1 MEPIKRFFRNMRR
14 NRPSD
19 GTLVRPSRRRLSRAL
34 GMIVTA
40 IITTVVVIVLFA
52 GALVWLLLANKD
64 AVVNFILSHLTAPTT
79 IETITTN
86 EDGTEERVI
95 ERTTIFTEEQFVV
108 DTVKKANPAVVSVV
122 LTKEVPTYEA
132 YYDRNTAPLVPGFE
146 FFRDFFST
154 PQYRQNGTEIQ
165 EVGAGSGFL
174 VSADGYIVTNKHV
187 VNQNDVEYTVF
198 LNDGRKYPAT
208 VVAKDEVLDVA
219 ILKITGAPFPHLT
232 LGDSDVI
239 QVGQSAI
246 AIGNALSEFQ
256 NTVSVGVISGLSRS
270 VVASDSFGNSEQLDK
285 VIQTDAAINPGNSGG
300 PLLDLRGTVIGVNVA
315 VARGS
320 ENIGFALP
328 INIVKPIVDSV
339 RTTGKIERPFLGI
352 RYVQVTE
359 ELQRQNNLPVDY
371 GVVVLAGE
379 AGNPGVI
386 PGSPADRAGLLEND
400 IILSIDGANITAERS
415 FLSIIREKEIGQRL
429 RLRVW
434 RKGLELTLYA
444 TLEAAKE

>member
-1 MEPIKRFFRNMRR
+1 MEPIKRFFDNMKSE
-14 NRPSD
+14 RPE
-19 GTLVRPSRRRLSRAL
+19 RPHPKKRLPRVLA
-34 GMIVTA
+34 MVATAIVT
-40 IITTVVVIVLFA
+40 TVIVIVLFA
-52 GALVWLLLANKD
+52 AALVWIFLANKD
-64 AVVNFILSHLTAPTT
+64 KIINFILKHLTEPTT
-79 IETITTN
+79 VETVMI
-86 EDGTEERVI
+86 DEEGVRERII
-95 ERTTIFTEEQFVV
+95 ERSSVFTEEQFVV
-108 DTVKKANPAVVSVV
+108 ETVRKASPAVVSIV
-122 LTKEVPTYEA
+122 LTKEVPTYET
-132 YYDRNTAPLVPGFE
+132 YYDPDAAPSIPGFE
-146 FFRDFFST
+146 FFRDFFIV
-154 PQYRQNGTEIQ
+154 PEYRQNGTETR
-165 EVGAGSGFL
+165 EVGAGSGFI

-187 VNQNDVEYTVF
+187 VNQSDVEYTVF
-198 LNDGRKYPAT
+198 LNDGRKYPAI

-219 ILKITGAPFPHLT
+219 ILKIAGASFPHLT
-232 LGDSDVI
+232 LGDSDTI

-300 PLLDLRGTVIGVNVA
+300 PLLDLKGSVIGVNVA

-328 INIVKPIVDSV
+328 INVVKPIVNSV
-339 RTTGKIERPFLGI
+339 RTTGKIERPFLGV
-352 RYVQVTE
+352 RYIQVTKA
-359 ELQRQNNLPVDY
+359 LQRQNNLPVDY
-371 GVVVLAGE
+371 GVVVMAGE
-379 AGNPGVI
+379 SGNPGVI
-386 PGSPADRAGLLEND
+386 PGSPADRAGLQEND

-415 FLSIIREKEIGQRL
+415 FLSIIREKDIGQRL